1 MTSSTGRG
9 RHVERC
15 TFCEKRRHHVA
26 SLIAGPPGVYICNEC
41 IEICN
46 SILQEEQRRTPEGA
60 QAGPA
65 APGRT
70 GIGGAGGALARRGIS
85 AGSSGTTGT
94 PTQEGRRVPTPI
106 EISRHLDEYVIGQQR
121 PKKILSVAVFN
132 HYNRLRHR
140 ARNPGTTPDVE
151 IEKSNVLLVGP
162 TGSGKTLLAKT
173 LARLLE
179 VPFAMTDATT
189 LTEAGYVG
197 EDVENILLKLLQNC
211 DFDVERAQQGIVYI
225 DEIDKIARTTSN
237 VSITRDVSGE
247 GVQQALLKILEGTV
261 ANVPPQGGRKHP
273 EQSYIQIDTSNI
285 LFICGGTFSTVEDI
299 ISRRVGRDVI
309 GFGRRTAHRERMS
322 KAEEHPET
330 AEAAALSIRDR
341 VPRDELLRCIIP
353 KDLVE
358 YGMIPEFVGRLPVIA
373 TLDTLDKPAL
383 VRILTE
389 PRNALVRQYQVIF
402 EMSGKELRFTPEA
415 LEAIAEVAL
424 ERETGVRALRSILE
438 DLLVDVLYEIP
449 TRKDQNLF
457 IVDEDVVRKR
467 KTLARGLFAE
477 PLPDTGAE
485 EPTETLSTQP
495 EGSEDARERES
506 A

>member
-46 SILQEEQRRTPEGA
+46 SILQEEQRRSPD
-60 QAGPA
+60 
-65 APGRT
+65 
-70 GIGGAGGALARRGIS
+70 AGGITGATPGATPGISGRAGAVARRT
-85 AGSSGTTGT
+85 AGLPGTT
-94 PTQEGRRVPTPI
+94 PDAARRVPTPI
-106 EISRHLDEYVIGQQR
+106 EIARYLDEYVIGQQR
-121 PKKILSVAVFN
+121 AKKILSVAVFN
-132 HYNRLRHR
+132 HYNRLRHH
-140 ARNPGTTPDVE
+140 ARNPAANGEVE
-151 IEKSNVLLVGP
+151 VEKSNVLLVGP
-162 TGSGKTLLAKT
+162 TGSGKTLLART
-173 LARLLE
+173 LARLLD
-179 VPFAMTDATT
+179 VPFAMADATT

-273 EQSYIQIDTSNI
+273 EQSYIQIDTTNI
-285 LFICGGTFSTVEDI
+285 LFICGGTFSAVEEI

-309 GFGRRTAHRERMS
+309 GFGRRLAHRDMMRKATEHAADLREPPAPAESGPVPERV
-322 KAEEHPET
+322 A
-330 AEAAALSIRDR
+330 
-341 VPRDELLRCIIP
+341 RDEVLRCIIP

-358 YGMIPEFVGRLPVIA
+358 FGMIPEFVGRLPVIS
-373 TLDTLDKPAL
+373 TLDILDRPAL

-389 PRNALVRQYQVIF
+389 PRNALVRQFQVLF
-402 EMSGKELRFTPEA
+402 EMSGKELQFTPEA
-415 LEAIAEVAL
+415 LESIAEVAL

-438 DLLVDVLYEIP
+438 DLLLDVLYEIP
-449 TRKDQNLF
+449 SRKDQSLF
-457 IVDEDVVRKR
+457 VVDEDVVRKR
-467 KTLARGLFAE
+467 KSLARGLVAE
-477 PLPDTGAE
+477 PPLESPGAAPHAEGGGLPGVE
-485 EPTETLSTQP
+485 
-495 EGSEDARERES
+495 RERES